1 MQKINHTFVVLAYGK
16 SKYLEKCIKSV
27 INQTIKTNVV
37 IATST
42 PNDYIKNIAKKNKL
56 NIIVN
61 KNKKGI
67 AEDFNFAFN
76 CVKSELITIAHQDDL
91 YEKRY
96 VESIL
101 DNYSKYGDATII
113 FTNYYEVRNNKKVCS
128 NKNLKLKRL
137 LLLPLKLKRLCK
149 MEFIKRSALR
159 FGNAICCPS
168 VTFCKKNIK
177 IKKIFISSFTSNM
190 DWLAWEKISN
200 IKGRF
205 IYINKL
211 LMGHRV
217 HEESTTTKIIN
228 SGERTDEDYE
238 MFCKF
243 WPKVIAR
250 MITKIYKNSEKS
262 NKVK

>member
-1 MQKINHTFVVLAYGK
+1 
-16 SKYLEKCIKSV
+16 
-27 INQTIKTNVV
+27 
-37 IATST
+37 
-42 PNDYIKNIAKKNKL
+42 
-56 NIIVN
+56 
-61 KNKKGI
+61 
-67 AEDFNFAFN
+67 
-76 CVKSELITIAHQDDL
+76 
-91 YEKRY
+91 
-96 VESIL
+96 
-101 DNYSKYGDATII
+101 
-113 FTNYYEVRNNKKVCS
+113 
-128 NKNLKLKRL
+128 
-137 LLLPLKLKRLCK
+137 
-149 MEFIKRSALR
+149 
-159 FGNAICCPS
+159 
-168 VTFCKKNIK
+168 
-177 IKKIFISSFTSNM
+177 M